1 MKILEVKNNLVK
13 ISYTAQ
19 DNLILSGFVIIE
31 DSKSPYVAQVMSL
44 KADSGLNYAIVKLL
58 FTFNDEGV
66 VKNYNGTIPELTAN
80 ITKLSSDEL
89 LDILPIENPL
99 LIGKLAQQNFV
110 LKVDYSLLEKNLLIC
125 SDKTENTD
133 EKVPEFSLSNN
144 A

>member
-58 FTFNDEGV
+58 FTFNNEGV
-66 VKNYNGTIPELTAN
+66 VKN
-80 ITKLSSDEL
+80 
-89 LDILPIENPL
+89 
-99 LIGKLAQQNFV
+99 
-110 LKVDYSLLEKNLLIC
+110 
-125 SDKTENTD
+125 
-133 EKVPEFSLSNN
+133 
-144 A
+144 